1 MATARTAPPPRRS
14 IPARSAR
21 AVRQVEGAT
30 AGIRWDRVGRVALLL
45 LLAGVLA
52 LYVRPGIAYFGAWQE
67 SKDRR
72 ADIIRLEQ
80 ENRRLQARRAAL
92 RDPQVIEAEA
102 RRLGMVRPGER
113 PYVVD
118 GLPAEREP

>member
-1 MATARTAPPPRRS
+1 MATARTAPPPSRT
-14 IPARSAR
+14 IAARSAR
-21 AVRQVEGAT
+21 AARVVEGAT
-30 AGIRWDRVGRVALLL
+30 GGIRWDRVGRIALLI

-52 LYVRPGIAYFGAWQE
+52 LYVRPAIAYVGAWQE

-72 ADIIRLEQ
+72 ADVTRLEE
-80 ENRRLQARRAAL
+80 ENRRLLQRRLAL

-118 GLPAEREP
+118 GLPAERAP

>member
-1 MATARTAPPPRRS
+1 MATARTAPPPSRT
-14 IPARSAR
+14 IAARSAR
-21 AVRQVEGAT
+21 AARVVEGAT
-30 AGIRWDRVGRVALLL
+30 GGIRWDRVGRIALLI

-52 LYVRPGIAYFGAWQE
+52 LYVRPAIAYVGAWQE

-72 ADIIRLEQ
+72 ADVTRLEE
-80 ENRRLQARRAAL
+80 ENRRLLQRRVAL

-118 GLPAEREP
+118 GLPAERAP

>member
-1 MATARTAPPPRRS
+1 MAPARTAPPLDRRLA
-14 IPARSAR
+14 ARSAR
-21 AVRQVEGAT
+21 AARVVEDAT
-30 AGIRWDRVGRVALLL
+30 TGIRWDRVGRVALLI

-52 LYVRPGIAYFGAWQE
+52 LYVRPAIAYVGAWRE
-67 SKDRR
+67 SKDRQ
-72 ADIIRLEQ
+72 ADITRLEQ
-80 ENRRLQARRAAL
+80 DNRRLLQRRAAL

-118 GLPAEREP
+118 GLPAERAP